1 MKHLYKYIFLL
12 LLINESTNAQRL
24 KLIKADI
31 LESKTIKKESVK
43 LLNGNV
49 EFQKGLIHLKCEKGL
64 YKEKK
69 EIIQLYNNVK
79 VSKKNLLLNC
89 DSIIFYAKDNKLES
103 TGDPKIQDDEYSL
116 FTDTLIYF
124 TELDSGV
131 ALGNAE
137 LFQIQIS
144 FKVDVYENNEIISQ
158 KVFEESFI
166 YSNN

>member
-12 LLINESTNAQRL
+12 LLINESNNAQRL

-49 EFQKGLIHLKCEKGL
+49 EFQKGLINLKCEKGL

-69 EIIQLYNNVK
+69 EIAQLYNNVK

-137 LFQIQIS
+137 LKS
-144 FKVDVYENNEIISQ
+144 PLS
-158 KVFEESFI
+158 
-166 YSNN
+166 